1 LTLVGSDR
9 MTERP
14 RLPDEPLWRS
24 QMSLLLMIVTT
35 LLASLSA
42 WRGQA
47 GAPPAV
53 LWYGGIVAASC
64 HALLGWLMQ
73 TRPWAS
79 ATVTH
84 TALLGVQMLLE
95 QLVMG
100 AALCA
105 TGGTTSPLLGIYLL
119 YIAIGSPPAS
129 WKERG
134 ARAVLSL
141 LTVAGVSALGMETST
156 LASAPAFVGRIALA
170 TTPLAIFAVLAALA
184 LAAPAFYAAR
194 PPAANRPDKRP
205 EDASPAATPDRAA
218 VRWQAAIEEEGMHPL
233 LDHVS
238 DALVVLD
245 SAWRVL
251 ALNPAAARLTGWSA
265 DKARGVPCRELF
277 RCHNEQGLSL
287 CESEDCPLWSLSRL
301 STEHAATVTFHRQD
315 GQLVWVKLMC
325 SQLPDPHGQPLLLC
339 TLHDISEAK
348 KLERL
353 KSEFIAGVSHELRS
367 PLTIIRGYSQIL
379 ERALDEYEEL
389 RYYATTISEESRH
402 LTRLVDDLLDFSRIE
417 TGRLRLNLEWC
428 DLAAIVAETA
438 RTYEGY
444 AQRHAIRTEL
454 PASPVIARADPA
466 RVRQVLTNLINNAIK
481 YSPEGSPIT
490 IRLSTSER
498 QRQQIAEIR
507 VRDQGPGIAPEHQ
520 KRIFERF
527 YRVNPSPAGGEGIGL
542 GLAICKA
549 IVEGHGGEIGVVSQ
563 VGQGSEFYFTLP
575 LPPIVFEED
584 PDEAL
589 AAPFTIEDA
598 SSG

>member
-1 LTLVGSDR
+1 

-24 QMSLLLMIVTT
+24 QMPLLLMIVTT
-35 LLASLSA
+35 FLASLSA
-42 WRGQA
+42 WGEQA
-47 GAPPAV
+47 SVLSRV
-53 LWYGGIVAASC
+53 LWYGGIIAVSC
-64 HALLGWLMQ
+64 HALLSWLMR

-84 TALLGVQMLLE
+84 AALLGVQMLLE
-95 QLVMG
+95 QLVLG
-100 AALCA
+100 AALYA
-105 TGGTTSPLLGIYLL
+105 TGGTASPLLGIYLL
-119 YIAIGSPPAS
+119 YIAIGSSSVS
-129 WKERG
+129 WKPRG
-134 ARAVLSL
+134 ARAILSL
-141 LTVAGVSALGMETST
+141 LTVAGISVLGVETST
-156 LASAPAFVGRIALA
+156 LASTPTFVDRIALA
-170 TTPLAIFAVLAALA
+170 TTPLAVFAVMAALA
-184 LAAPAFYAAR
+184 LAVPALYAR
-194 PPAANRPDKRP
+194 PSAAADLPP
-205 EDASPAATPDRAA
+205 ERQKAAPTSDAGDRAA
-218 VRWQAAIEEEGMHPL
+218 ARWQAVFNEDGMHPL

-238 DALVVLD
+238 DAIVVLD
-245 SAWRVL
+245 AGWRVL
-251 ALNPAAARLTGWSA
+251 ALNPAAARLTGWSV
-265 DKARGVPCRELF
+265 DEARGISCRNLF
-277 RCHNEQGLSL
+277 RCHNEQGLPL
-287 CESEDCPLWSLSRL
+287 CESENCALWSLSRL
-301 STEHAATVTFHRQD
+301 STENAATVTFYRQD
-315 GQLVWVKLMC
+315 GQLVWVELMC
-325 SQLPDPHGQPLLLC
+325 SELSDPHGQPLLLC

-402 LTRLVDDLLDFSRIE
+402 LARLVDDLLDFSRIE
-417 TGRLRLNLEWC
+417 TGRLRLSLEWC
-428 DLAAIVAETA
+428 DLATIVAETA
-438 RTYEGY
+438 HTYEGY
-444 AQRHAIRTEL
+444 AQRHVIRTEL
-454 PASPVIARADPA
+454 PAGPVIARADPA

-549 IVEGHGGEIGVVSQ
+549 IVEGHGGEIGVISE

-589 AAPFTIEDA
+589 AAPPAIEEG
-598 SSG
+598 SPG

>member
-1 LTLVGSDR
+1 

-42 WRGQA
+42 WRGQTSA
-47 GAPPAV
+47 LSAV
-53 LWYGGIVAASC
+53 LWYGGIAAVSC
-64 HALLGWLMQ
+64 HALLGWLMR
-73 TRPWAS
+73 TRPWAG
-79 ATVTH
+79 ATVTYA
-84 TALLGVQMLLE
+84 ALLGVQMLLE
-95 QLVMG
+95 QFVMG
-100 AALCA
+100 AALYA
-105 TGGTTSPLLGIYLL
+105 TGAMASPLLGIYLL
-119 YIAIGSPPAS
+119 YIAIGSPSVS
-129 WKERG
+129 WKQRI
-134 ARAVLSL
+134 ARAILSL
-141 LTVAGVSALGMETST
+141 LTVAGVSVLGIETST
-156 LASAPAFVGRIALA
+156 LASAPTSVDRIALA
-170 TTPLAIFAVLAALA
+170 TTPLAVFAVLAALA
-184 LAAPAFYAAR
+184 LAVPAFYALR
-194 PPAANRPDKRP
+194 PPAANRPGRRQGSDSTTAPSNRG
-205 EDASPAATPDRAA
+205 A
-218 VRWQAAIEEEGMHPL
+218 VGWQAAIEEERMHSL

-238 DALVVLD
+238 DAIIVLD
-245 SAWRVL
+245 SEWRVL
-251 ALNPAAARLTGWSA
+251 ALNPAAARLTGRSA
-265 DKARGVPCRELF
+265 DKVRGVPCRELF

-287 CESEDCPLWSLSRL
+287 CESENCPLWSLSRL
-301 STEHAATVTFHRQD
+301 PTENAATVTFHRQD
-315 GQLVWVKLMC
+315 GQLVWVELMC
-325 SQLPDPHGQPLLLC
+325 SQLSDPQGQPLLLC

-379 ERALDEYEEL
+379 ERALDDYEEL

-417 TGRLRLNLEWC
+417 TGRLRLSLEWC
-428 DLAAIVAETA
+428 DLATIVAETA

-444 AQRHAIRTEL
+444 AQRHVIRTEL
-454 PASPVIARADPA
+454 PAGPVIARADPA

-481 YSPEGSPIT
+481 YSPEGSPIM

-549 IVEGHGGEIGVVSQ
+549 IVEGHGGEIGVVSE
-563 VGQGSEFYFTLP
+563 VGRGSEFYFTLP

-589 AAPFTIEDA
+589 ATPLTIEEA

>member
-1 LTLVGSDR
+1 
-9 MTERP
+9 MTEGP
-14 RLPDEPLWRS
+14 RLPDKPSWRS
-24 QMSLLLMIVTT
+24 QTPLLLMIVTT

-42 WRGQA
+42 WG
-47 GAPPAV
+47 GHSSAPPAA
-53 LWYGGIVAASC
+53 LWYGGIVTASC
-64 HALLGWLMQ
+64 HALLGWLAR

-84 TALLGVQMLLE
+84 AALLGVQMLLE

-100 AALCA
+100 AALYA
-105 TGGTTSPLLGIYLL
+105 TGGMASPLLGIYLL

-129 WKERG
+129 WKQ
-134 ARAVLSL
+134 RATRTALSF
-141 LTVAGVSALGMETST
+141 LTVAGVSLLGVETAR
-156 LASAPAFVGRIALA
+156 LASAPALADRIALA
-170 TTPLAIFAVLAALA
+170 AAPLAIFAALAALA
-184 LAAPAFYAAR
+184 LAAPAFYGRRFSIANQPLERREEAPATHSSDHVAAR
-194 PPAANRPDKRP
+194 
-205 EDASPAATPDRAA
+205 
-218 VRWQAAIEEEGMHPL
+218 WQTTFDENGMHPL

-238 DALVVLD
+238 DAIVMLD
-245 SAWRVL
+245 AAWRVL
-251 ALNPAAARLTGWSA
+251 ALNPAAAQLTGRSV
-265 DKARGVPCRELF
+265 DEARGVSCRDLF
-277 RCHNEQGLSL
+277 RCHNEQGLPL
-287 CESEDCPLWSLSRL
+287 CESEDCPLWMLNRL
-301 STEHAATVTFHRQD
+301 SAANAATVAFHRQD
-315 GQLVWVKLMC
+315 GQPVWVELMC
-325 SQLPDPHGQPLLLC
+325 SQLSDPQGQPLLLC

-379 ERALDEYEEL
+379 ERALGDYEEL

-402 LTRLVDDLLDFSRIE
+402 LARLVDDLLDFSRIE
-417 TGRLRLNLEWC
+417 TGRLRLSLEWC
-428 DLAAIVAETA
+428 DLATIVAETA

-444 AQRHAIRTEL
+444 AQRHVIRTEL
-454 PASPVIARADPA
+454 PAGPVTARADPA

-490 IRLSTSER
+490 IRLTTGER
-498 QRQQIAEIR
+498 QRQQVAQVC

-549 IVEGHGGEIGVVSQ
+549 IVEGHGGEIGVVSE
-563 VGQGSEFYFTLP
+563 VGKGSEFYFILP
-575 LPPIVFEED
+575 LPPIAFEED

-589 AAPFTIEDA
+589 ASPPA
-598 SSG
+598 SGASLG